1 MSDIDLSKLPNE
13 AKKELIDFYE
23 FLILKYSKNQ
33 NNQTEY
39 DLKFEDFFLKPIKV
53 DRLIKS
59 SRESLHER

>member
-39 DLKFEDFFLKPIKV
+39 DIKFEDFFLKSIKV

>member
-23 FLILKYSKNQ
+23 FLILKYSENK
-33 NNQTEY
+33 
-39 DLKFEDFFLKPIKV
+39 DLKKEQDFKFEDFYLKPIKV